1 HCASSRLGECTEHE
15 VRALRL
21 RMVRHIPNYR
31 GALPWRQPLTSSR
44 PTAGRLRASLLL
56 LALLAVTLR
65 LDDPAAAR
73 PRVAYAGPACRRHPA
88 CRCRFAGRRCRVWA
102 RVRWVGVGC
111 CGVVRLSRLCG
122 LAPVPC
128 PRGWVPPRRCG

>member
-1 HCASSRLGECTEHE
+1 EHE

-44 PTAGRLRASLLL
+44 PTAGRLRPLLLL

-65 LDDPAAAR
+65 LVDPAAAR
-73 PRVAYAGPACRRHPA
+73 SRVAYAGPTCRRRVA
-88 CRCRFAGRRCRVWA
+88 CRCRFAGRRCVVWA
-102 RVRWVGVGC
+102 RVRWVGVGW
-111 CGVVRLSRLCG
+111 CGVARV
-122 LAPVPC
+122 
-128 PRGWVPPRRCG
+128 PRR